1 MNPRCTV
8 NASSDILCIMKVG
21 VVEGFFGPAWP
32 PGSREV
38 YADFLRLSGG
48 DFYIY
53 APKQDQHLRKAWR
66 EDWDIAYLGFLR
78 NLSQLFRLNNVRFGV
93 ALSPFGLGK
102 SLSPEDKNHLL
113 NKLNLLTDV
122 GIDILGVFFDDMPSH
137 ENLAEVQA
145 EVISVVRDQY
155 KGKIVFCP
163 SYYTFDPIL
172 EKVFGKMPANY
183 LEDIARLIPEEI
195 SMAWTGPKVIS
206 PEIPREHIV
215 GVKALLKRAPFMW
228 ENLFA
233 NDGPK
238 NCKFLKLRPFD
249 GRNDKLSDV
258 TEAWGFNMMNQPELS
273 KITFLASIK
282 VLRDHLLPE
291 SAFEE
296 SLNELCGPEFS
307 KFIRTNRKNF
317 LEKGIDVLTKEQK
330 DVLLKELGHFQD
342 SGAREIEA
350 WLKGDYIVG
359 NECLTD

>member
-1 MNPRCTV
+1 MNPHCTV
-8 NASSDILCIMKVG
+8 NASGDKLYIMKAG

-32 PGSREV
+32 SGSREG
-38 YADFLRLSGG
+38 YADFLRRSGG
-48 DFYIY
+48 EFYIY

-66 EDWDIAYLGFLR
+66 EDW
-78 NLSQLFRLNNVRFGV
+78 NLSYLNFLNNLSKLFRQNGVSFGV

-102 SLSPEDKNHLL
+102 SLSTEDENHLL
-113 NKLNLLTDV
+113 NKLSLLTDA
-122 GIDILGVFFDDMPSH
+122 GIDILGIFFDDMPSH

-145 EVISVVRDQY
+145 QVISVIRKKY
-155 KGKIVFCP
+155 YGKIVFCP

-172 EKVFGKMPANY
+172 EKVFGKMPENY

-215 GVKALLKRAPFMW
+215 GVKALLKRQPFMW

-249 GRNDKLSDV
+249 GRNEKLDDV

-273 KITFLASIK
+273 KITFLASVK
-282 VLRDHLLPE
+282 VLRDHILPE
-291 SAFEE
+291 TAFEE
-296 SLNELCGPEFS
+296 SLIELCSREFFH
-307 KFIRTNRKNF
+307 FIRLHRKDF
-317 LEKGIDVLTKEQK
+317 LEKGLDVLTGDQK
-330 DVLLKELGHFQD
+330 QVLLEELSSLPD
-342 SGAREIEA
+342 PGAREIEA
-350 WLKGDYIVG
+350 WLRGDYIVG
-359 NECLTD
+359 SECLTD